1 MPDESSFKLNNSQS
15 AGVIVD
21 MKHTLLIIEDD
32 VDTSQ
37 MLRVYFEAQGYR
49 VVTALTGREGIEKS
63 RSESPDLV
71 LLDVRL
77 PDIEGFEVGQQLQ
90 EDVRT
95 SRLPVIFVTERRG
108 RDDRIAGLKLGAI
121 DYITKP
127 FDVQELR
134 LRIRNALR
142 RAGSQNNPVTGLPG
156 DKLTSD
162 RLALMLERDG
172 WSALAINIY
181 GLDKFNEIYGFVARD
196 DVLRA
201 VALTLTSAVDE
212 LGSIDD
218 FVGHPTEN
226 QFVIITVPGKASQ
239 LSRNVEERLNQAMN
253 YFYPIHDREAGYVRR
268 GGEDGAKIKVPF
280 MHVST
285 VMVSAKDS
293 TFSNVENLR
302 QALSQ
307 PVKA

>member
-1 MPDESSFKLNNSQS
+1 
-15 AGVIVD
+15 
-21 MKHTLLIIEDD
+21 MKYTLLIVEDD
-32 VDTSQ
+32 LDTSQ

-49 VVTALTGREGIEKS
+49 VVPAFSGKEALDKC
-63 RSESPDLV
+63 RSEQPDLI

-77 PDIEGFEVGQQLQ
+77 PDFDGFEVGQQLQ

-95 SRLPVIFVTERRG
+95 SRLPVIFVTERRA

-134 LRIRNALR
+134 LRVRNALR

-156 DKLTSD
+156 EKLTTD
-162 RLALMLERDG
+162 RLSLMLERDN
-172 WSALAINIY
+172 WSTVGINIL

-201 VALTLTSAVDE
+201 IALTLTSAVDE

-218 FVGHPTEN
+218 FVGHPAEN
-226 QFVIITVPGKASQ
+226 QFVIITIPGKATQ
-239 LSRNVEERLNQAMN
+239 LKEHIVERLNQAMT
-253 YFYPIHDREAGYVRR
+253 YFYPIHDREAGYVKR
-268 GGEDGAKIKVPF
+268 GGDDGPKEKVPF
-280 MHVST
+280 MY
-285 VMVSAKDS
+285 VSAVVLSRQDQN
-293 TFSNVENLR
+293 FANVESLR
-302 QALSQ
+302 QALTQ
-307 PVKA
+307 TVNV

>member
-1 MPDESSFKLNNSQS
+1 
-15 AGVIVD
+15 
-21 MKHTLLIIEDD
+21 MKHTLLIVEDD
-32 VDTSQ
+32 PDTSE

-49 VVTALTGREGIEKS
+49 VVTAATGQNALETCRTEP
-63 RSESPDLV
+63 PDLI

-108 RDDRIAGLKLGAI
+108 RDDRIVGLKLGAI

-134 LRIRNALR
+134 LRVRNALR

-156 DKLTSD
+156 EKLTSD
-162 RLALMLERDG
+162 RLSLMLEREG
-172 WSALAINIY
+172 WSALSINIH

-201 VALTLTSAVDE
+201 IALTLTSAVDE

-218 FVGHPTEN
+218 FVGHPGES
-226 QFVIITVPGKASQ
+226 QFVIITVPNKVTQ
-239 LSRNVEERLNQAMN
+239 LQYHIQERLNQAMT
-253 YFYPIHDREAGYVRR
+253 YFYPIHDREAGYVQR
-268 GGEDGAKIKVPF
+268 GSDEGDRVTVPF
-280 MHVST
+280 MNITT
-285 VMVSAKDS
+285 VILSQKDAS
-293 TFSNVENLR
+293 FSNVENLK
-302 QALSQ
+302 QALSH

>member
-1 MPDESSFKLNNSQS
+1 
-15 AGVIVD
+15 
-21 MKHTLLIIEDD
+21 MKHTLLIVEDD
-32 VDTSQ
+32 PDTSE

-49 VVTALTGREGIEKS
+49 VVTAVDGHTALDTCRAEL
-63 RSESPDLV
+63 PDLI

-77 PDIEGFEVGQQLQ
+77 PDIDGFEVGQYLQ

-108 RDDRIAGLKLGAI
+108 RDDRIFGLKLGAI

-134 LRIRNALR
+134 LRVRNALR

-156 DKLTSD
+156 EKLTGD
-162 RLALMLERDG
+162 RLGLMLEREG
-172 WSALAINIY
+172 WSALSINIH
-181 GLDKFNEIYGFVARD
+181 GLGKFNEIYGFVARD

-201 VALTLTSAVDE
+201 IALTLTSAVDE

-218 FVGHPTEN
+218 FVGHPAEN
-226 QFVIITVPGKASQ
+226 QFVIITVPNKVTH
-239 LSRNVEERLNQAMN
+239 LRHHIEERLNQAMT
-253 YFYPIHDREAGYVRR
+253 YFYPIHDREAGYVQRSSDENDR
-268 GGEDGAKIKVPF
+268 VEVPF
-280 MHVST
+280 MQIST
-285 VMVSAKDS
+285 IILSQKDAAF
-293 TFSNVENLR
+293 TTVESLR

>member
-1 MPDESSFKLNNSQS
+1 
-15 AGVIVD
+15 
-21 MKHTLLIIEDD
+21 MKHTLLIVEDD
-32 VDTSQ
+32 VDTSE

-49 VVTALTGREGIEKS
+49 VLTAASGQEGLEKC
-63 RSESPDLV
+63 RADPPDLI

-77 PDIEGFEVGQQLQ
+77 PDIDGFEVGQYLQ

-95 SRLPVIFVTERRG
+95 SRLPVIFVTERRA

-156 DKLTSD
+156 EKLTED
-162 RLALMLERDG
+162 RLSLMLEREG
-172 WSALAINIY
+172 WSALAINIH
-181 GLDKFNEIYGFVARD
+181 GLGKFNEIYGFVARD

-201 VALTLTSAVDE
+201 IALTMTSAVDE

-218 FVGHPTEN
+218 FVGHPSEG
-226 QFVIITVPGKASQ
+226 QFIIITVPGKVAQ
-239 LSRNVEERLNQAMN
+239 LREHIQERLNQAMT

-268 GGEDGAKIKVPF
+268 GGEDGPREKVPF
-280 MHVST
+280 MDVST
-285 VMVSAKDS
+285 VILSQKDKA
-293 TFSNVENLR
+293 FSSVENLR

-307 PVKA
+307 PVKV

>member
-1 MPDESSFKLNNSQS
+1 
-15 AGVIVD
+15 

-32 VDTSQ
+32 LDTSE

-49 VVTALTGREGIEKS
+49 VITAANGRDGLDKC
-63 RSESPDLV
+63 RSNPPSLI

-77 PDIEGFEVGQQLQ
+77 PDFDGFQVGQQLQ
-90 EDVRT
+90 DDIRT

-134 LRIRNALR
+134 LRVRNSLR
-142 RAGSQNNPVTGLPG
+142 RAGSQNNHVTGLPG
-156 DKLTSD
+156 EKVTDD
-162 RLALMLERDG
+162 RLSILLERSDWAVLG
-172 WSALAINIY
+172 VDIH

-201 VALTLTSAVDE
+201 IALTLTSAVDE

-218 FVGHPTEN
+218 FVGHPSESR
-226 QFVIITVPGKASQ
+226 FIITTVPNKVTQ
-239 LSRNVEERLNQAMN
+239 LARHIQERLNQAMT

-268 GGEDGAKIKVPF
+268 GGDDGVKEKVPF
-280 MHVST
+280 MRVST
-285 VMVSAKDS
+285 VTLLPKDGPFPS
-293 TFSNVENLR
+293 LENLK
-302 QALSQ
+302 QALNQ
-307 PVKA
+307 PIKE

>member
-1 MPDESSFKLNNSQS
+1 
-15 AGVIVD
+15 
-21 MKHTLLIIEDD
+21 MKHTLLIVEDD
-32 VDTSQ
+32 QDTSE

-49 VVTALTGREGIEKS
+49 VVTAGNGHEGLEKC
-63 RSESPDLV
+63 RAEAPDLI

-77 PDIEGFEVGQQLQ
+77 PDIDGFEVGQSLQ

-95 SRLPVIFVTERRG
+95 SRLPVIFVTERRD

-134 LRIRNALR
+134 LRVRNALR

-156 DKLTSD
+156 EKLTMD
-162 RLALMLERDG
+162 RLSMILEREG
-172 WSALAINIY
+172 WSAVGINIA

-201 VALTLTSAVDE
+201 IALTITSAVDE

-218 FVGHPTEN
+218 FVSHPSEN
-226 QFVIITVPGKASQ
+226 QFIIITIPGKVAQ
-239 LSRNVEERLNQAMN
+239 LGHNIKERLNQAMA

-268 GGEDGAKIKVPF
+268 GGVEGTKEKVPF
-280 MHVST
+280 MEVTVS
-285 VMVSAKDS
+285 VLSQKDEN
-293 TFSNVENLR
+293 FSNVEALR
-302 QALSQ
+302 LALTQ
-307 PVKA
+307 PVKN

>member
-1 MPDESSFKLNNSQS
+1 ADP
-15 AGVIVD
+15 
-21 MKHTLLIIEDD
+21 
-32 VDTSQ
+32 
-37 MLRVYFEAQGYR
+37 
-49 VVTALTGREGIEKS
+49 
-63 RSESPDLV
+63 PDLI

-77 PDIEGFEVGQQLQ
+77 PDIDGFEVGQYLQ

-95 SRLPVIFVTERRG
+95 SRLPVIFVTERRA

-156 DKLTSD
+156 EKLTED
-162 RLALMLERDG
+162 RLSLMLEREG
-172 WSALAINIY
+172 WSALAINIL
-181 GLDKFNEIYGFVARD
+181 GLGKFNEIYGFVARD

-201 VALTLTSAVDE
+201 IALTMTSAVDE

-218 FVGHPTEN
+218 FVGHPSEG
-226 QFVIITVPGKASQ
+226 QFIIITVPGKVAQ
-239 LSRNVEERLNQAMN
+239 LREHIAERLNQAMT

-268 GGEDGAKIKVPF
+268 GGEDGPREKVPF
-280 MHVST
+280 MNVST
-285 VMVSAKDS
+285 VILSQKDKA
-293 TFSNVENLR
+293 FSSVENLR

-307 PVKA
+307 PVKV